1 MPTPPKAFFWRIRT
15 TATWRAIATVTRAPT
30 SAGSECS
37 KSPTTSSR
45 PATTTIITIR
55 HSSLP
60 EPTSLHGT
68 TGTPRTIG
76 RPASTSAPTTRPT
89 GGGTGASIGVGAPAG
104 DGIRDGVIRGGMTI
118 GTTIGTAIRITPTVP
133 TPIPAAGTA
142 TARTHRATRP
152 PRAALRRA
160 AASAPAPPHREAA
173 LLHP

>member
-45 PATTTIITIR
+45 PATMTIITIR

-76 RPASTSAPTTRPT
+76 RPASTSAPTTHPT
-89 GGGTGASIGVGAPAG
+89 GGGTGVSIGVGAPAG
-104 DGIRDGVIRGGMTI
+104 DGIRDGVIRGGM
-118 GTTIGTAIRITPTVP
+118 TIGTAIRITPTVP